1 MSDAVVVAI
10 ISGLC
15 IAVPTVITTM
25 VTNNKNYALLKYRI
39 DELSEHVEK
48 HNKVVERTY
57 KLENQVSMLDEK
69 VNIIANRKRE

>member
-15 IAVPTVITTM
+15 IAGPTVITTM

-57 KLENQVSMLDEK
+57 LLENRVSVLNEK
-69 VNIIANRKRE
+69 VESIEKTRA